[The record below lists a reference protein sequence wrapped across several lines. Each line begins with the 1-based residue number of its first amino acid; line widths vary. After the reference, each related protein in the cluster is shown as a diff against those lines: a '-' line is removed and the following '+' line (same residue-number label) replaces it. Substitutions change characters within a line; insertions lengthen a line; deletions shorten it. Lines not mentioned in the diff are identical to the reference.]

1 MQTRRAGRRKRGGA
15 HLLELPL
22 GDAVAVEDDAGGLET
37 RGLVELDEQLA
48 HHGRQVLDDLLPVLL
63 HAHGGTVA
71 VRVGI
76 HAAHDLR
83 GSGVSRRPEG
93 RHGQAHHLYA
103 ASVCLALVYMNVS
116 PRM

>member
-1 MQTRRAGRRKRGGA
+1 MTYC
-15 HLLELPL
+15 EPYL
-22 GDAVAVEDDAGGLET
+22 GKLAFRNPISVEDDAGRLEA